1 MSNVQVILNDHFY
14 DFIDDWEQKFYFLVG
29 GYGSSKSYHVAI
41 KLMKKLFQEKRTA
54 LVVREVFG
62 TLRDSCFSLLK
73 EVAESMGVYNT
84 LKFSTSPL
92 HISFPNGSEI
102 IFRGMDD
109 PQKLKSIHN
118 VSLIW
123 LEECSEIK
131 YEGFKELLGRLRHPT
146 LKLHMILSTNPVS
159 KSNWTFKHF
168 FEDSKNKFFVLSD
181 EELYQK
187 KILIKNNT
195 YYHHSTCDDNF
206 FLPKSYT
213 EQLEELEQHDP
224 DLHRIA
230 RKGRFGIN
238 GKRVLPQFEI
248 APHEEVMEAIK
259 GIRKP
264 ILKSGMDFGMVTS
277 YNALLRLAVDHENK
291 ILYIYWEYYSR
302 DKTDPEIAED
312 IKEFKDSR
320 ELIKADSAEAKP
332 IKYYKQMGFNM
343 RACKKFQG
351 SRLAYTKKIKRFKKI
366 ICSESCGNTID
377 ELKDLTYAVDKDG
390 EIIEDQFNIAPHT
403 FSAIWYA
410 LDDYE
415 VSNLKG
421 GNGIIAMKKPRGL

>member
-248 APHEEVMEAIK
+248 APHEEVMDSIKAIK
-259 GIRKP
+259 KP
-264 ILKSGMDFGMVTS
+264 LMRVGMDFGFVDS
-277 YNALLRLAVDHENK
+277 YNAVVRMAIDHDNK
-291 ILYIYWEYYSR
+291 TLYLYWEYY
-302 DKTDPEIAED
+302 DHNKTDDITAED
-312 IKEFKDSR
+312 IAEFKETR
-320 ELIKADSAEAKP
+320 ERIKADSAEPKT
-332 IKYYKQMGFNM
+332 IKFYRQMGFNM
-343 RACKKFQG
+343 WPCKKFQG
-351 SRLAYTKKIKRFKKI
+351 SRLAYTKKVKRFKRI
-366 ICSESCGNTID
+366 VCSESCPNIIE
-377 ELKDLTYAVDKDG
+377 ELKDLTFATDKDG
-390 EIIEDQFNIAPHT
+390 NIIEDEFNIDPHT
-403 FSAIWYA
+403 FSAIWYG

-415 VSNLKG
+415 VADLKG
-421 GNGIIAMKKPRGL
+421 GMSILKPKEGR

>member
-248 APHEEVMEAIK
+248 APHEEVMDSIKAIK
-259 GIRKP
+259 NPLMRV
-264 ILKSGMDFGMVTS
+264 GMDFGFVDS
-277 YNALLRLAVDHENK
+277 YNAVVRMAIDHDNK
-291 ILYIYWEYYSR
+291 TLYLYWEYY
-302 DKTDPEIAED
+302 DHNKTDDITAED
-312 IKEFKDSR
+312 IAEFKETR
-320 ELIKADSAEAKP
+320 ERIKADSAEPKT
-332 IKYYKQMGFNM
+332 IKFYRQMGFNM
-343 RACKKFQG
+343 WPCKKFQG
-351 SRLAYTKKIKRFKKI
+351 SRLAYTKKVKRFKRI
-366 ICSESCGNTID
+366 VCSESCPNIIE
-377 ELKDLTYAVDKDG
+377 ELKDLTFATDKDG
-390 EIIEDQFNIAPHT
+390 NIIEDEFNIDPHT
-403 FSAIWYA
+403 FSAIWYG

-415 VSNLKG
+415 VADLKG
-421 GNGIIAMKKPRGL
+421 GMRILKPKGK

>member
-1 MSNVQVILNDHFY
+1 MSHVQVILNDHFY
-14 DFIDDWEQKFYFLVG
+14 DLIDDWEQKFYFLVG
-29 GYGSSKSYHVAI
+29 GYGSSKSYHVAL
-41 KLMKKLFQEKRTA
+41 KVMKKLFQEKRTA

-73 EVAESMGVYNT
+73 EVAESMGVYDT

-131 YEGFKELLGRLRHPT
+131 YAGFKELLGRLRHPT

-168 FEDSKNKFFVLSD
+168 FEDSKRKFFVLSD

-187 KILIKNNT
+187 KIIIKNNT

-206 FLPKSYT
+206 FLPESYT
-213 EQLEELEQHDP
+213 KQLERT
-224 DLHRIA
+224 RIA
-230 RKGRFGIN
+230 RKGRFGVN
-238 GKRVLPQFEI
+238 GKRVLPQFEVE
-248 APHEEVMEAIK
+248 PHKEVMEAIK
-259 GIRKP
+259 GIKKP
-264 ILKSGMDFGMVTS
+264 LMKAGMDFGFVDS
-277 YNALLRLAVDHENK
+277 HNALLRLAVDHENK

-302 DKTDPEIAED
+302 DKTDPQIAED
-312 IKEFKDSR
+312 IKEFKESR
-320 ELIKADSAEAKP
+320 ELIKADNAEAKP
-332 IKYYKQMGFNM
+332 IRYYRQMGFNM
-343 RACKKFQG
+343 RSCKKFQG
-351 SRLAYTKKIKRFKKI
+351 SRLAYTKKVKRFKRI
-366 ICSESCGNTID
+366 ICSESCVHTID

-390 EIIEDQFNIAPHT
+390 EIIEDQFNIDPHT
-403 FSAIWYA
+403 LSAIWYG

-415 VSNLKG
+415 VADLKG
-421 GNGIIAMKKPRGL
+421 GMRILKPKGER